1 MRYSDLVILKI
12 TANDLLLD
20 FSRYIGST
28 TPQLCSVKEHQKLK
42 NKGSFS
48 FDTSSLSEESRKH
61 VLSFAEE
68 SLYNSYVFKIKH
80 KDYGTV
86 YYERAINGITVSVLK
101 FAVVLGFLLL
111 AVILFTLGYFLF
123 N

>member
-1 MRYSDLVILKI
+1 MERSLKVRI
-12 TANDLLLD
+12 YTDDLLDSFSAYLD
-20 FSRYIGST
+20 SILPSLRS
-28 TPQLCSVKEHQKLK
+28 LKEHRKLK

-48 FDTSSLSEESRKH
+48 FDTSHLNKRGRGE

-68 SLYNSYVFKIKH
+68 KLYNSYIFKVKYG
-80 KDYGTV
+80 DYGTV

-101 FAVVLGFLLL
+101 LAVVLGCLVLATGLLG
-111 AVILFTLGYFLF
+111 LGYWVL